1 MSKNKDIIRKNIYI
15 PSFVDEWVKKESRK
29 RGLSE
34 STLISLTLQ
43 EAIKQEKA
51 INTVGNLDRLVEE
64 IKKLKEV

>member
-51 INTVGNLDRLVEE
+51 INTVSNLDRLVEE